1 MAETEWNEVGERFAD
16 LGRRVQRHWEDE
28 PGETAGTQDEVHS
41 ALDGLGDALNR
52 LAQAITAGVND
63 PEVHEAAASATAG
76 VISAVSTSLGRLA
89 SKVEQRGEPD
99 A

>member
-28 PGETAGTQDEVHS
+28 PGESAGAQDEVHS
-41 ALDGLGDALNR
+41 ALDGLGDALDR
-52 LAQAITAGVND
+52 LARAITAGVND

-76 VISAVSTSLGRLA
+76 VINAVSTSLGRLA
-89 SKVEQRGEPD
+89 TKVEGRGEPD